1 MEPFDFLLSYLMR
14 AEKSL
19 LLAIDGRCA
28 AGKTTLAEKLRLAL
42 DGRCGIVHTDDFYLP
57 FARRTADGEQQPA
70 GHMDIERLRREIL
83 LPLSD
88 GREAVYRPYDCH
100 ADRFLPSHHLN
111 PAQCIIVEGS
121 YACHPRIRA
130 LYDLRVFLDISGE
143 EQLARLRR
151 RNPAL
156 VDAFQTLWIP
166 KEEYYFQACRVRE
179 SCDFMFRNES

>member
-1 MEPFDFLLSYLMR
+1 METFAFLLSYLTR
-14 AEKSL
+14 AEKPL

-28 AGKTTLAEKLRLAL
+28 AGKTTLAERLRLAL
-42 DGRCGIVHTDDFYLP
+42 DGRCGVVHTDDFYLP
-57 FARRTADGEQQPA
+57 FARRTADGEKQPA

-83 LPLSD
+83 LPLSE
-88 GREAVYRPYDCH
+88 GREAVCRPYDCH
-100 ADRFLPSHHLN
+100 ADRFLPSQRLN
-111 PAQCIIVEGS
+111 PERCTIAEGS

-130 LYDLRVFLDISGE
+130 LYDLRVFLDISEE

-166 KEEYYFQACRVRE
+166 KEEYYFQACLVRE
-179 SCDFMFRNES
+179 SCDFVLRNDK